1 MEKCGVFKFWNR
13 AANLKTELFLTAKCG
28 TLTLTLNEVLCSFNR
43 GRCILVQVPTNV
55 MLFCQLDILLPDY
68 IANILLG

>member
-1 MEKCGVFKFWNR
+1 METSGVFKFWNR
-13 AANLKTELFLTAKCG
+13 AANLKTELFLTVKCRTPR
-28 TLTLTLNEVLCSFNR
+28 TLDEVLCSFNR